1 MKEYI
6 KNNKFGAISLGLILL
21 AIIVGVLWLLNVSD
35 ILFIIELLLM
45 LGAVILNILGL
56 INDQRKILSI
66 LSIIIVVLL
75 IIGTMYYFYVVLPK
89 MVDVTVEGLL
99 KSWGIGG

>member
-6 KNNKFGAISLGLILL
+6 KNNKFGTISLGMILL
-21 AIIVGVLWLLNVSD
+21 AIIVGVLWLLNISN
-35 ILFIIELLLM
+35 ILFIVELILM
-45 LGAVILNILGL
+45 LGAVIFNVLGL
-56 INDQRKILSI
+56 LNDQRKLLSI
-66 LSIIIVVLL
+66 LSIIIVVLFV
-75 IIGTMYYFYVVLPK
+75 IGTMYYFYVVLPE